1 MSMKFDYEFL
11 VGRPGKNFNV
21 IIIDCE
27 VPVTANA
34 YNVLRDLSSYLL
46 SRLLW
51 IDSIC
56 IDQDNIPEKTAQVK
70 LIGQIYSRAS
80 RMFT

>member
-1 MSMKFDYEFL
+1 M
-11 VGRPGKNFNV
+11 
-21 IIIDCE
+21 
-27 VPVTANA
+27 TANA